1 MFKKITISLMAF
13 FYIYIGVNH
22 FTDPNYFLSIMPPYL
37 KWHLELVYISGF
49 FEIIFGL
56 GLLTKYRK
64 ISSWGL
70 ILLLIAVFPANI
82 HLILSEKA
90 QIALNITKETAIIR
104 APFQLLFI
112 YLAYW
117 SSID

>member
-1 MFKKITISLMAF
+1 MAF

-112 YLAYW
+112 CLRRLTVCGLEQ
-117 SSID
+117 